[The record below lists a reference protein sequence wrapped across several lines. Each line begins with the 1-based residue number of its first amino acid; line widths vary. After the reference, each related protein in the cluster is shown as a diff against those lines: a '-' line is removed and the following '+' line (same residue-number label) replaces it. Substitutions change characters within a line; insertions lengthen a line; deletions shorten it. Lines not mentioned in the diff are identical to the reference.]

1 MQTKNMN
8 VQKLIFTAM
17 LAAVAGVLMSLEFS
31 IPMMPP
37 FYKIDFSDVP
47 SLIATLIMG
56 PAAGI
61 AVEVVKLLIKVITVG
76 TNSMYVGEVANLLG
90 TVLFIIPV
98 WIIWKKLGSTHRA
111 LLIALVT
118 SVIIR
123 TLWACFCNACITL
136 PLYAKAMNVSL
147 DDVVMLVAKVNPA
160 ITNLNSFIILATVP
174 FNIIKLTLNYV
185 VGHILYSRLLAARV
199 VPASLKTE

>member
-118 SVIIR
+118 SVVIR